1 MTLFGILDKCY
12 DMYQCSNCT
21 LIFKLLYYHAFDAF
35 AMLHCQVIVMQII
48 SSLLLLLL
56 LREER
61 EPGFI
66 IDL

>member
-1 MTLFGILDKCY
+1 
-12 DMYQCSNCT
+12 MYQCSNCT

-56 LREER
+56 VREER